1 MKVYIVKHVY
11 DVDGGF
17 GDAIGEEDVL
27 CGFTSKSEAEAFVKA
42 YEKPHVYDRPY
53 AELHCGE
60 LVIEELTM
68 TPPSVDKM
76 WWLRTEE
83 P

>member
-17 GDAIGEEDVL
+17 GDAIEKEDVL
-27 CGFTSKSEAEAFVKA
+27 CGFTSKAEAEAFVRA
-42 YEKPHVYDRPY
+42 YEKPHVYSRPY
-53 AELHCGE
+53 DDLWCGE

-68 TPPSVDKM
+68 APPLVDEM
-76 WWLRTEE
+76 WWLRERE
-83 P
+83 L